1 MVRSEMRIKREDDIL
16 FVVIDRGEGFVGS
29 MKEVLNSSVME
40 NVGVVITALGMVKNA
55 QIGYGVYKDNK
66 VEYQKA
72 IFEEPLE
79 LLGLSGFI
87 IKDEKLPL
95 HFHVYLGDPNGNVVG
110 GHLFDFEVFT
120 FVEMALLTSSY
131 PLKRVLKNGLFLI
144 NF

>member
-1 MVRSEMRIKREDDIL
+1 MVRNGMRIKREGDIL
-16 FVVIDRGEGFVGS
+16 FVVFERGEGFVDC
-29 MKEVLNSSVME
+29 MKEVLNSSIMG
-40 NVGVVITALGMVKNA
+40 NVGIVITALGMVKNA

-66 VEYQKA
+66 VKYQKA
-72 IFEEPLE
+72 VFGEPLE

-95 HFHVYLGDPNGNVVG
+95 HFHVYLGGPNGNIVG

-120 FVEMALLTSSY
+120 FVEMALLMSNY

-144 NF
+144 DF